1 MSKSKSNKNMLR
13 RNKPDSDSDS
23 NSDYDSEDDSSYV
36 YESTTDTGSSAYMY
50 DSDESEESDKK
61 KKRSKNSKKSN
72 KSKSKKQKKLKNS
85 KSRQEE
91 SSDDDDGDDDSMTEL
106 HKTLYKL
113 FPSKYTKDKCKK
125 DKSKN
130 KNKKSNGKRG
140 DRDDKKSKK
149 KSKRKEESES
159 ESESDDSDNDD
170 EEESDY
176 ETIDDDEETIYET
189 EDEDEDNEEDEE
201 EEDDDDDN
209 EGDDKNFKI
218 TLTIGGN
225 ESPFVGLKNRVASD
239 LSKDEEYTIEDE
251 KTFMRESY
259 EPVGMSL
266 SPSNENFEST
276 VSNTFTPSTP
286 KKQKGSATVK
296 KEKQP
301 TDIDIEDKYKE
312 IIELKKVLYEKHR
325 KNPKNR
331 IIKKALEQC
340 DHTVKKLIKHA
351 RSKNVRNFEELLIE
365 TDIPENTDDLGYF
378 KNKLSNKEQ
387 IKVMN
392 DLRELNDKVYVEK
405 PYKLTL
411 LQSNLPSNIKAMA
424 MQRLNQLSVMEPG
437 ESEYYKLK
445 NWVDSFMRI
454 PFGRYKNISINISDG
469 IDKCSDFVVNAKK
482 QLDNCVY
489 GLNDAKMQIMQMVGQ
504 WISNPS
510 SLGTAIAVKG
520 PPGTGKTSLIK
531 DGVSKILGREFAFIA
546 LGGCGDSSF
555 LEGHSYTYE
564 GSTYGKIVQILMDS
578 KCMNPVIYFDELD
591 KVSDTARGQEIIS
604 LLTHLTDSTQNSQFR
619 DKYFS
624 ELDFDLSK
632 CLFIFSYN
640 DENLVNPILKDRMY
654 RIQTKGYDLKE
665 KQIIARNYMLPKI
678 REQVGFKEDE
688 VIITDE
694 VLTHIISN
702 QAKGEAGVRNLKRCL
717 EIIHTKLNLYR
728 LVKSGTALFEKEMGL
743 QVSFPYTLTRKD
755 VDILVKNEET
765 INQSVLCSMYM

>member
-23 NSDYDSEDDSSYV
+23 NSDYDSEDDSSYI

-50 DSDESEESDKK
+50 DSDESKESDKK
-61 KKRSKNSKKSN
+61 KKRLKNSKKSK

-91 SSDDDDGDDDSMTEL
+91 SSEDENEE
-106 HKTLYKL
+106 L

-125 DKSKN
+125 DKNKN

-159 ESESDDSDNDD
+159 ESDDDDD
-170 EEESDY
+170 EDDKEESDY
-176 ETIDDDEETIYET
+176 ETIDDDDEETIYET
-189 EDEDEDNEEDEE
+189 EDDDEDNENDD
-201 EEDDDDDN
+201 EDDDDDN

-266 SPSNENFEST
+266 SPSNENLEAT
-276 VSNTFTPSTP
+276 VANAFAPSTP
-286 KKQKGSATVK
+286 KKQKETAATVK

-325 KNPKNR
+325 KNPKNK

-392 DLRELNDKVYVEK
+392 DLRELNDKIYVEK

-454 PFGRYKNISINISDG
+454 PFGRYKNITINISDG

-624 ELDFDLSK
+624 ELDFDLST

-688 VIITDE
+688 VIITDD

-765 INQSVLCSMYM
+765 INQSVLCSMYT

>member
-1 MSKSKSNKNMLR
+1 MSKSKYSKNMALR
-13 RNKPDSDSDS
+13 KKKDSDSDS
-23 NSDYDSEDDSSYV
+23 DTDSDSDYYDYDSEDSSYIYESPTDSSF
-36 YESTTDTGSSAYMY
+36 SDSSVK
-50 DSDESEESDKK
+50 SNKK
-61 KKRSKNSKKSN
+61 KKNKKSRKTKKG
-72 KSKSKKQKKLKNS
+72 KSK
-85 KSRQEE
+85 
-91 SSDDDDGDDDSMTEL
+91 DDVDAIDDTMDEL
-106 HKTLYKL
+106 HKTLHDL
-113 FPSKYTKDKCKK
+113 FPSKYTRDKYKSKSKHNKD
-125 DKSKN
+125 KN
-130 KNKKSNGKRG
+130 KNK
-140 DRDDKKSKK
+140 DKKSKHRKSDRGNK
-149 KSKRKEESES
+149 KNSKKTNKKRKEESES
-159 ESESDDSDNDD
+159 ESEESEEYEEYNDSEYDD
-170 EEESDY
+170 SDY
-176 ETIDDDEETIYET
+176 ETIDDNYEDEECEDNDYENDDN
-189 EDEDEDNEEDEE
+189 DEDDEEDEE
-201 EEDDDDDN
+201 DDEGDDED
-209 EGDDKNFKI
+209 DDKNFKI

-225 ESPFVGLKNRVASD
+225 ESPFVGLKNRIASD

-251 KTFMRESY
+251 KTFMKESY
-259 EPVGMSL
+259 EPIGMSL
-266 SPSNENFEST
+266 STSNDNIVAT
-276 VSNTFTPSTP
+276 TQTPLSSP
-286 KKQKGSATVK
+286 KKQKDSATTK
-296 KEKQP
+296 KTKQI

-325 KNPKNR
+325 KNPKNK

-392 DLRELNDKVYVEK
+392 DLRELNTKIYVEK

-411 LQSNLPSNIKAMA
+411 LQSNLPANVKAMA

-445 NWVDSFMRI
+445 NWMDSFMRI
-454 PFGRYKNISINISDG
+454 PFGRYKNITINISDG

-531 DGVSKILGREFAFIA
+531 DGVSKILGREFSFIA

-564 GSTYGKIVQILMDS
+564 GSTYGKIVQILMES

-604 LLTHLTDSTQNSQFR
+604 LLTHLTDTTQNSQFR

-624 ELDFDLSK
+624 ELEFDLSK

-688 VIITDE
+688 IIITDE

-728 LVKSGTALFEKEMGL
+728 LVKSGTPLFEKEMGL
-743 QVSFPYTLTRKD
+743 QVTFPYKLTRMD
-755 VDILVKNEET
+755 VDLLVKSEET
-765 INQSVLCSMYM
+765 ISQSVLCSMYA

>member
-1 MSKSKSNKNMLR
+1 MSKSKSNKNMMR
-13 RNKPDSDSDS
+13 RNKQDSDSDS
-23 NSDYDSEDDSSYV
+23 NSDYDSEDDSSYI
-36 YESTTDTGSSAYMY
+36 YESPTDTSGVY
-50 DSDESEESDKK
+50 DTDESEEIEYKK
-61 KKRSKNSKKSN
+61 KKSKKPKKSK
-72 KSKSKKQKKLKNS
+72 KSKSKKLKKYK
-85 KSRQEE
+85 REE
-91 SSDDDDGDDDSMTEL
+91 YDDEPDDDDDDESNNDETMTEL

-113 FPSKYTKDKCKK
+113 FPSKYTKEKC
-125 DKSKN
+125 KSKN
-130 KNKKSNGKRG
+130 KRTKSNSKRNN
-140 DRDDKKSKK
+140 RDDKKNKK
-149 KSKRKEESES
+149 KYNKKDDSDDDDDDEESE
-159 ESESDDSDNDD
+159 
-170 EEESDY
+170 Y
-176 ETIDDDEETIYET
+176 ETFDEDEETIYET
-189 EDEDEDNEEDEE
+189 EDD
-201 EEDDDDDN
+201 EEDDDDDEEDDEDN
-209 EGDDKNFKI
+209 EDDDDDEDKTNDDKNFKI

-225 ESPFVGLKNRVASD
+225 ESPFVGLKNRIASD

-259 EPVGMSL
+259 EPVGMPL
-266 SPSNENFEST
+266 SPSNENFETT
-276 VSNTFTPSTP
+276 VANTFTPSTP
-286 KKQKGSATVK
+286 KKQKETATVK

-325 KNPKNR
+325 KNPKNK

-365 TDIPENTDDLGYF
+365 TDIPENTDELGYF

-387 IKVMN
+387 LKVMR
-392 DLRELNDKVYVEK
+392 DLRELNDKIYVEK
-405 PYKLTL
+405 PYKLTV
-411 LQSNLPSNIKAMA
+411 LQSNLPANIKAMA
-424 MQRLNQLSVMEPG
+424 MQRLNQLSAMEPG

-454 PFGRYKNISINISDG
+454 PFGRYKNITINISDG
-469 IDKCSDFVVNAKK
+469 IDKCSEFVVNAKK

-604 LLTHLTDSTQNSQFR
+604 LLTHLTDTTQNSQFR

-654 RIQTKGYDLKE
+654 RIQTKGYDVKE

-688 VIITDE
+688 VIISDE

-702 QAKGEAGVRNLKRCL
+702 QAKGESGVRNLKRCL

-743 QVSFPYTLTRKD
+743 QVTFPYKLTKMD

-765 INQSVLCSMYM
+765 MNQSVLCSMYM